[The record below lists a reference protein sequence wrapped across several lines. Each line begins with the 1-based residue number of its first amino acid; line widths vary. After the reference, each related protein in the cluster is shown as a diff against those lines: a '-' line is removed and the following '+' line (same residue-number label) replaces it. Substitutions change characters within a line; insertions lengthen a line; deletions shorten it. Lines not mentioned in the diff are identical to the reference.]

1 MVLKYIYE
9 YYHDIINANTYY
21 LMITTTIMKM
31 IVLGIMI
38 TVMMR
43 SKFIIKIIII
53 YLK

>member
-1 MVLKYIYE
+1 
-9 YYHDIINANTYY
+9 
-21 LMITTTIMKM
+21 MITTTIMKI
-31 IVLGIMI
+31 IVLGIMV